1 MVLRTFISLFR
12 SVDDGW
18 ITKRMQDSFALC
30 RVFKKNGICTEIE
43 EQGGQS
49 NSSDVS
55 LLIHE
60 RSSQLLAAGGL
71 HYNDHCGT
79 ETLSP
84 ENIPRASSSSCLQDD
99 LEEEEKDDSWMQ
111 FITDDPW
118 SSSTTPLING
128 TAGEIDL
135 SQSHLAFTT

>member
-1 MVLRTFISLFR
+1 
-12 SVDDGW
+12 
-18 ITKRMQDSFALC
+18 MQDSFALC

-49 NSSDVS
+49 SSGDVS

-71 HYNDHCGT
+71 NYNDHCST
-79 ETLSP
+79 ETMSP
-84 ENIPRASSSSCLQDD
+84 ENIPRASSSSCLQD
-99 LEEEEKDDSWMQ
+99 LEEEDKDDSWMQ

-118 SSSTTPLING
+118 SSSNTPPING
-128 TAGEIDL
+128 TTAEVDL
-135 SQSHLAFTT
+135 SQSHVDVTFTT